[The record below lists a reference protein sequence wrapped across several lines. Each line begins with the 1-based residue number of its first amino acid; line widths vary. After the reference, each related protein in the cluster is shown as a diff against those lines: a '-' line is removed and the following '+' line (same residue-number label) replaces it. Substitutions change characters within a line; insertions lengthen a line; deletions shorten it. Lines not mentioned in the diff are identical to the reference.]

1 MSFLGCAITTISF
14 RSQLNHY
21 TFTAQHEGIREA
33 LQAAAAGRG
42 ASTRRL
48 LLSWGLWEEETVSL
62 ADCVL
67 PAARGLRPP
76 TGSRWALR
84 PACRRGH
91 GGLLLGWAASRSGQ
105 FPALSG
111 DKLESREGLRLEM
124 LQGSATRRASAIL
137 PAQIRHGG
145 RGCDLPTATG
155 LDAAGPPLVSP
166 QAAPRSEPRPAPPG
180 PLPRLSEPL
189 REALPGLPGLWVG
202 DPGPGGAELGGGG
215 PLAAVACG
223 SEDPRPERRGGCAS
237 RAPSGGGCPP
247 GQEVTSREGG
257 LPSPCSLVGPST
269 LA

>member
-1 MSFLGCAITTISF
+1 
-14 RSQLNHY
+14 
-21 TFTAQHEGIREA
+21 
-33 LQAAAAGRG
+33 
-42 ASTRRL
+42 
-48 LLSWGLWEEETVSL
+48 
-62 ADCVL
+62 
-67 PAARGLRPP
+67 
-76 TGSRWALR
+76 
-84 PACRRGH
+84 
-91 GGLLLGWAASRSGQ
+91 
-105 FPALSG
+105 
-111 DKLESREGLRLEM
+111 M

-202 DPGPGGAELGGGG
+202 DLGPGGAELGGGG

-269 LA
+269 HLRASAPLILPEAPAGWPAPPTSAYRPLRPQQPPWSSAGGGVLPTHCPLPGGPRGQAAHPLARFAPGSWCPGGSCVGRCLVPLG